1 MNNVRAGLPAV
12 FVVVSISQRAPSI
25 NFDSA
30 KVECDYAIESCFL
43 NRIFNRKAKTLESPV
58 FICEKK
64 FFNKKSAIDFDSSIA
79 LFNRILRFNSSRQH
93 AL

>member
-1 MNNVRAGLPAV
+1 LFPFCFVIVLINVRAGLPAV
-12 FVVVSISQRAPSI
+12 SCVAISLRAPPI

-58 FICEKK
+58 FICEKI
-64 FFNKKSAIDFDSSIA
+64 FSIKKVRLALIAQSHSSIA
-79 LFNRILRFNSSRQH
+79 F
-93 AL
+93 

>member
-12 FVVVSISQRAPSI
+12 SCVAISLRAPPI

-30 KVECDYAIESCFL
+30 KVKCDYAIASCFL
-43 NRIFNRKAKTLESPV
+43 NRIFNRMAKTLETPE
-58 FICEKK
+58 FIGGKK
-64 FFNKKSAIDFDSSIA
+64 LKKKSAIDFDGSIA
-79 LFNRILRFNSSRQH
+79 LFNRILRFNSSRLH

>member
-12 FVVVSISQRAPSI
+12 SFVAISLRAPPI

-43 NRIFNRKAKTLESPV
+43 NRIFNRMAKMLESPV
-58 FICEKK
+58 FIGKI
-64 FFNKKSAIDFDSSIA
+64 FF
-79 LFNRILRFNSSRQH
+79 Q
-93 AL
+93 